1 MTDIELVVGDGH
13 PTSIAWS
20 WDGSVLS
27 IVADPT
33 DPNAPAAFLTFATL
47 DRLVE
52 FASDTLRTVAD
63 RAHLTA
69 RSWANTTGGDPD
81 ENR

>member
-1 MTDIELVVGDGH
+1 MTDVEVIVGCGSSA
-13 PTSIAWS
+13 TIAWS
-20 WDGSVLS
+20 WDGTVLS

-33 DPNAPAAFLTFATL
+33 DPNAPAAFVKFATL

-63 RAHLTA
+63 RAAMTA
-69 RSWANTTGGDPD
+69 RSWHNPEGDP
-81 ENR
+81 E